1 MIFHS
6 VIIGLT
12 LATTGTD
19 FKTLFV
25 VIIFHQTFE
34 GLGLGSR
41 LSILPFSKR
50 SPWPWFLGSLYA
62 VVTPIG
68 MAIGLGLR
76 ATYDPQ
82 SATALIV
89 SGILNAISSGILL
102 YTDLVELMA
111 HEFLFSKGIY
121 TLGFRR

>member
-1 MIFHS
+1 
-6 VIIGLT
+6 
-12 LATTGTD
+12 
-19 FKTLFV
+19 
-25 VIIFHQTFE
+25 
-34 GLGLGSR
+34 
-41 LSILPFSKR
+41 
-50 SPWPWFLGSLYA
+50 
-62 VVTPIG
+62 

-89 SGILNAISSGILL
+89 SGILDAISSGILL
-102 YTDLVELMA
+102 YTDLVEFMA